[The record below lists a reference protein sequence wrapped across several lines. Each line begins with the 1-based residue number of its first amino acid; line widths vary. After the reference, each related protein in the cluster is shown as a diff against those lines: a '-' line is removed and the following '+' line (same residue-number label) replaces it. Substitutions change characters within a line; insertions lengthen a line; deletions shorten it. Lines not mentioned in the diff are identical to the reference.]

1 MKIASGALALLY
13 ACGVAAFLLASGCDA
28 DKKRQAADLPP
39 PLVGVMD
46 VQARDVP
53 ISLTYVGQTEGSRA
67 VEVRAQVSGILM
79 KRAYKEGQYVKQ
91 GELLFEIE
99 PDTYR
104 AAVQQ
109 AKGVMAQAQA
119 KFTQA
124 RQDLNRVRPLYAR
137 NAVSQK
143 DRDDAQAA
151 FNSARA
157 DLDAAK
163 AALNEAEIKLGYAYV
178 TAPVSGYASQEY
190 RTVGNLI
197 TAGSQD
203 GSLLTMVNQVDPIYA
218 NFSVPSP
225 QFMRLRALAA
235 QKRLAEEGITAQI
248 SLADGTVY
256 EKKGTITFI
265 DKQVNPGTSV
275 VASRAEFENPD
286 LFVLPGQFVR
296 VTISGL
302 VLKNAILVPQQAVIQ
317 TQKGSMVVVVGKDDK
332 AEMRPVDLGDNY
344 GDSFLLNKGLE
355 PGERIVI
362 EGGNKAVPGQPVRV
376 QEARIPQSA
385 PIPDQPASPDEAA
398 APAGTASPS
407 GAAASSAPSASSG
420 SPVSGKAE

>member
-1 MKIASGALALLY
+1 MKIASGALACLLY
-13 ACGVAAFLLASGCDA
+13 AFGVTALLLASGCDA
-28 DKKRQAADLPP
+28 DKKKEAAALPP
-39 PLVGVMD
+39 PLVGVMA

-91 GELLFEIE
+91 GDLLFEIE

-151 FNSARA
+151 FNSAKA

-163 AALNEAEIKLGYAYV
+163 AALNEAEIKLGYAFV

-203 GSLLTMVNQVDPIYA
+203 GSLLTVVNQVDPIYA

-235 QKRLAEEGITAQI
+235 QKRLVEDGVTARI

-256 EKKGTITFI
+256 GRQGTITFI

-302 VLKNAILVPQQAVIQ
+302 VLKNAILIPQQAVIQ
-317 TQKGSMVVVVGKDDK
+317 TQKGSMVVVVGKDGK

-376 QEARIPQSA
+376 EEVKAPQPA
-385 PIPDQPASPDEAA
+385 PLPDQPVSPGGPSAGTPASSATA
-398 APAGTASPS
+398 APAGAS
-407 GAAASSAPSASSG
+407 A
-420 SPVSGKAE
+420 SGKAE